1 MSNSAKNRRKI
12 SKLIS
17 VNCISPET
25 FFPIYFWT
33 CKDTLTFESTQD
45 SALSKSSEVEIFQT
59 KNWTKICT
67 SYDWRYFFHLRKLII
82 NCVTAS

>member
-1 MSNSAKNRRKI
+1 MSNTAKYRRKI
-12 SKLIS
+12 AKLIS
-17 VNCISPET
+17 VNCISPKA

-59 KNWTKICT
+59 KN
-67 SYDWRYFFHLRKLII
+67 
-82 NCVTAS
+82 